1 MQGKPNK
8 GKIMITTGL
17 EDYLELIYNSIE
29 KKENIKAIDIA
40 NKFNI
45 SRSSVSEALIRLAD
59 LGLIIYNGRKG
70 IDITTEGKVEAE
82 KIIKKHRILYTF
94 FNEILSIN
102 QTISNKNACKIEHV
116 IDDEVI
122 AKIEIFSN
130 YCKAN
135 SIEKK
140 FKETQND

>member
-1 MQGKPNK
+1 MPNK
-8 GKIMITTGL
+8 GEKMITSGL
-17 EDYLELIYNSIE
+17 EDYLELIYNSTE

-70 IDITTEGKVEAE
+70 IYITNEGKVEAE
-82 KIIKKHRILYTF
+82 KIIKKHKILYTF
-94 FNEILSIN
+94 FSEILSIKE
-102 QTISNKNACKIEHV
+102 TISNKNACKIEHV

-122 AKIEIFSN
+122 NKIELFSN
-130 YCKAN
+130 YCKTN

-140 FKETQND
+140 FREIQND